1 MGGLRALQS
10 AQSFS
15 MIYLPKGWTSQGSA
29 SSPQHQGSTWLPRGC
44 CAQQRAEAPCV
55 GADKRPRMQSL
66 RGLPFAFL
74 FGIQDIWKHSSAAK
88 SHWPAPL
95 SGWALFISQAKNYTT
110 GNLHFYLLPKLFGLL
125 RFQPFQFLVCFPVR
139 SRRSVVLV
147 PNGLLQALATLL
159 SPIL

>member
-88 SHWPAPL
+88 SHWPAPSPAEPFL
-95 SGWALFISQAKNYTT
+95 SPRPRTIQQAISTSISCQSSLVCWDFNLFN
-110 GNLHFYLLPKLFGLL
+110 FLFVFQWDRGGLL
-125 RFQPFQFLVCFPVR
+125 
-139 SRRSVVLV
+139 S
-147 PNGLLQALATLL
+147 
-159 SPIL
+159 